1 MKLRNWIRR
10 SFRNRIFA
18 TILVVTLMPLLLC
31 DVVMMRVIVARTEHT
46 QAQQGQETLH
56 ALCACFDSTAALCGD
71 TLDALATSTITRSV
85 LRRAE
90 QDSRLLY
97 QFLYR
102 RAAPLRPY
110 AALDIYNAQGVC
122 LYTTDTSLPAA
133 PLDTDWGALYAARSG
148 SGTVFLS
155 SGKGL
160 LAARTITA
168 YGGQL
173 LVLQD
178 GKEVWCIG
186 YDGGQRLTDA
196 LDVFART

>member
-1 MKLRNWIRR
+1 MKLKNWIRR

-18 TILVVTLMPLLLC
+18 TILLVTLMPLLLC

-56 ALCACFDSTAALCGD
+56 ALCACFDSAAALCGD

-85 LRRAE
+85 LRRTE

-122 LYTTDTSLPAA
+122 LYTTDTSLPARPA
-133 PLDTDWGALYAARSG
+133 GHGLGCAVRRTKRQRYGLPQLRQGAAGGPHHHRLRWAAA
-148 SGTVFLS
+148 
-155 SGKGL
+155 GL
-160 LAARTITA
+160 CHRPH
-168 YGGQL
+168 
-173 LVLQD
+173 
-178 GKEVWCIG
+178 
-186 YDGGQRLTDA
+186 GQRRLCPA
-196 LDVFART
+196 L